1 MGKYCKPR
9 RVVKISEPH
18 KTCTLARFTE
28 TDYLETFFANPSDIY
43 GASSVDKAI
52 KNAFTQTR
60 KFIMAQYALTE
71 MEATTI
77 ITQVC

>member
-1 MGKYCKPR
+1 MGKFHKPR
-9 RVVKISEPH
+9 RAVKCR
-18 KTCTLARFTE
+18 KLTTCYVARFTE

-77 ITQVC
+77 ITQVS